1 MSLTVSL
8 YIVTA
13 ALVVMFLFNWWL
25 MKNISVK
32 NQQIAD
38 LELEKSRLKAGVS
51 LEPLGDNR

>member
-8 YIVTA
+8 YIVTF
-13 ALVVMFLFNWWL
+13 ALVLMFIFCWWL
-25 MKNISVK
+25 MKNLSAK

>member
-13 ALVVMFLFNWWL
+13 ALVAMFLFNWWL
-25 MKNISVK
+25 VKNISVK

-51 LEPLGDNR
+51 LEPIGDNR

>member
-8 YIVTA
+8 YIVTI

-25 MKNISVK
+25 VKNISVK

-38 LELEKSRLKAGVS
+38 LQLQNSRLKAGVS

>member
-8 YIVTA
+8 YIVTI

-25 MKNISVK
+25 MKNISAK

-38 LELEKSRLKAGVS
+38 LQLQNSRLKAGVS

>member
-8 YIVTA
+8 YIVTI
-13 ALVVMFLFNWWL
+13 ALVAMFLFNWWL
-25 MKNISVK
+25 VKNISVK

-38 LELEKSRLKAGVS
+38 LQLQNSRLKAGVS